1 LCRNSKRAEQSRG
14 YTNER
19 NRRKNPGDSD
29 PGSHKEGRDQS
40 DRQSPD
46 INVLDLIDALERD
59 AEVEHVPLCREEEG
73 IGICAGARLVGKKPA
88 LIMQNAGLL
97 NSCNGIVT
105 TGIQLELP
113 MLLIVY
119 YAGDIGDRGFARVG
133 TATIPVLEALGVRHY
148 VLRNVEEIEW
158 TFKNAWILAEDSS
171 RPVAVLLTK
180 DVLGK
185 R

>member
-1 LCRNSKRAEQSRG
+1 MSETDANARAMAILAGIKKAGINLIASL
-14 YTNER
+14 
-19 NRRKNPGDSD
+19 
-29 PGSHKEGRDQS
+29 
-40 DRQSPD
+40 PD
-46 INVLDLIDALERD
+46 INCLDLIGALERD
-59 AEVEHVPLCREEEG
+59 SEIEHVPLCREEEG
-73 IGICAGARLVGKKPA
+73 IGICAGARLVGRKPA
-88 LIMQNAGLL
+88 LLMQNAGLL

-133 TATIPVLEALGVRHY
+133 TATIPVLEALGIRHY
-148 VLRNVEEIEW
+148 LLRNAEEIEW
-158 TFKNAWILAEDSS
+158 TFKNAWILAEDSN

>member
-1 LCRNSKRAEQSRG
+1 MSETDAKKRATEILAAIKKAGIDFVASL
-14 YTNER
+14 
-19 NRRKNPGDSD
+19 
-29 PGSHKEGRDQS
+29 
-40 DRQSPD
+40 PD
-46 INVLDLIDALERD
+46 INCLDLINALERD
-59 AEVEHVPLCREEEG
+59 SEIEHVPLCREEEG
-73 IGICAGARLVGKKPA
+73 IGICAGARLVGRKPA
-88 LIMQNAGLL
+88 LLIQNAGLL

-105 TGIQLELP
+105 TGLQLELP
-113 MLLIVY
+113 ILLIVY

-133 TATIPVLEALGVRHY
+133 TATVPVLEALGVRHY
-148 VLRNVEEIEW
+148 LLRDAEEIEW

>member
-1 LCRNSKRAEQSRG
+1 MSETDAKIRAAAILAAIKKAGIDLVASL
-14 YTNER
+14 
-19 NRRKNPGDSD
+19 
-29 PGSHKEGRDQS
+29 
-40 DRQSPD
+40 PD
-46 INVLDLIDALERD
+46 INCLDLINALERD
-59 AEVEHVPLCREEEG
+59 SEIEHVPLCREEEG
-73 IGICAGARLVGKKPA
+73 IGICAGARLVGRKPA
-88 LIMQNAGLL
+88 LLMQNAGLL

-105 TGIQLELP
+105 TGLQLELP

-148 VLRNVEEIEW
+148 LLRNAEEIEW

>member
-1 LCRNSKRAEQSRG
+1 MSETDEKIRAAAILAAIKKAGINLVASL
-14 YTNER
+14 
-19 NRRKNPGDSD
+19 
-29 PGSHKEGRDQS
+29 
-40 DRQSPD
+40 PD
-46 INVLDLIDALERD
+46 INCLDLIDALERD
-59 AEVEHVPLCREEEG
+59 AEIEHVPLCREEEG
-73 IGICAGARLVGKKPA
+73 IGICAGARLVGRKPA
-88 LIMQNAGLL
+88 LLMQNAGLL

-148 VLRNVEEIEW
+148 LLRNAEEIDW
-158 TFKNAWILAEDSS
+158 TFKNAWILAEDSN

>member
-1 LCRNSKRAEQSRG
+1 MTETDAKTRAAAILAAI
-14 YTNER
+14 
-19 NRRKNPGDSD
+19 KNAGINLIASL
-29 PGSHKEGRDQS
+29 
-40 DRQSPD
+40 PD
-46 INVLDLIDALERD
+46 INCLDLIEALERD
-59 AEVEHVPLCREEEG
+59 SEIEHVPLCREEEG
-73 IGICAGARLVGKKPA
+73 IGICAGARLVGRKPA
-88 LIMQNAGLL
+88 LLMQNAGLL

-105 TGIQLELP
+105 TGLQLELP

-133 TATIPVLEALGVRHY
+133 TATLPVLEALGVRHY
-148 VLRNVEEIEW
+148 VLRNAEEIDW
-158 TFKNAWILAEDSS
+158 TFKNAWILAEDSN

>member
-1 LCRNSKRAEQSRG
+1 MSEVDAKARAITILAAIKKAGINLIASL
-14 YTNER
+14 
-19 NRRKNPGDSD
+19 
-29 PGSHKEGRDQS
+29 
-40 DRQSPD
+40 PD
-46 INVLDLIDALERD
+46 INVLDLIDALEQD
-59 AEVEHVPLCREEEG
+59 AEVEHVSLCREEEG
-73 IGICAGARLVGKKPA
+73 IGICAGARLVGRKPA

-105 TGIQLELP
+105 TAIQLELP
-113 MLLIVY
+113 MLLIIY

-148 VLRNVEEIEW
+148 LLRNAEEIEW
-158 TFKNAWILAEDSS
+158 TFKNAWILAEDSN

>member
-1 LCRNSKRAEQSRG
+1 MSETDGKIRATAILAAIKKAGINLVASL
-14 YTNER
+14 
-19 NRRKNPGDSD
+19 
-29 PGSHKEGRDQS
+29 
-40 DRQSPD
+40 PD
-46 INVLDLIDALERD
+46 INCLDLIDALERD
-59 AEVEHVPLCREEEG
+59 AEIEHVPLCREEEG
-73 IGICAGARLVGKKPA
+73 IGICAGARLVGRKPA
-88 LIMQNAGLL
+88 LLMQNAGLL

-148 VLRNVEEIEW
+148 VLRNAEEIDW
-158 TFKNAWILAEDSS
+158 TFNNAWILAEDSS

>member
-1 LCRNSKRAEQSRG
+1 MSETDANTRAMAILAAIKKAGINLVASL
-14 YTNER
+14 
-19 NRRKNPGDSD
+19 
-29 PGSHKEGRDQS
+29 
-40 DRQSPD
+40 PD
-46 INVLDLIDALERD
+46 INCLDLIEALERD
-59 AEVEHVPLCREEEG
+59 SEIDHVPLCREEEG
-73 IGICAGARLVGKKPA
+73 IGICAGARLVGRKPA

-148 VLRNVEEIEW
+148 LLRNPGRNRVDLQECMDPGGGLKPARGGAIDQRCSGQEMRV
-158 TFKNAWILAEDSS
+158 LAFGDHH
-171 RPVAVLLTK
+171 V
-180 DVLGK
+180 
-185 R
+185 

>member
-1 LCRNSKRAEQSRG
+1 MSEMDAKTSATAILAAIKKAGIDLVASL
-14 YTNER
+14 
-19 NRRKNPGDSD
+19 
-29 PGSHKEGRDQS
+29 
-40 DRQSPD
+40 PD
-46 INVLDLIDALERD
+46 INCLDLINALERD
-59 AEVEHVPLCREEEG
+59 SEVEHVPLCREEEG
-73 IGICAGARLVGKKPA
+73 IGICAGARLVGRKPA
-88 LIMQNAGLL
+88 LLMQNAGLL

-105 TGIQLELP
+105 TGLQLELP

-148 VLRNVEEIEW
+148 LLRNAEEVEW

>member
-1 LCRNSKRAEQSRG
+1 MTPMDAKARAQTILQGVKKAGINLIASL
-14 YTNER
+14 
-19 NRRKNPGDSD
+19 
-29 PGSHKEGRDQS
+29 
-40 DRQSPD
+40 PD
-46 INVLDLIDALERD
+46 INCLDLIDALEAD
-59 AEVEHVPLCREEEG
+59 GEIIHVPLCREEEG

-88 LIMQNAGLL
+88 ILMQNAGLL

-113 MLLIVY
+113 ILLIIY

-133 TATIPVLEALGVRHY
+133 TATIPVLDALGVRHY
-148 VLRNVEEIEW
+148 LLRSAEEIDW

-180 DVLGK
+180 DVLGT
-185 R
+185 RS

>member
-1 LCRNSKRAEQSRG
+1 MNEMDTKARATSILDG
-14 YTNER
+14 IKKAGINLIA
-19 NRRKNPGDSD
+19 SL
-29 PGSHKEGRDQS
+29 
-40 DRQSPD
+40 PD
-46 INVLDLIDALERD
+46 INCLDLIDALEMD
-59 AEVEHVPLCREEEG
+59 AGVIHVPLCREEEG

-88 LIMQNAGLL
+88 ILMQNAGLL

-113 MLLIVY
+113 ILLVIY

-133 TATIPVLEALGVRHY
+133 TATIPVLDALGVRHY
-148 VLRNVEEIEW
+148 LLRSADEIDW

-180 DVLGK
+180 DVLGT
-185 R
+185 RS